1 MRTSGALLRL
11 FWWSWGY
18 DKQNFQAYIHPNS
31 VVIISE
37 NQMEVNLKSLRQAD
51 AKLGT
56 DCNTG
61 ETISSIVI
69 LPNMFHS
76 VQLQYS
82 LFTPVQQFSILRYTG
97 LALAQRRRCK
107 YKNTLASTE
116 GECLQPRD
124 VPGRIRIE

>member
-1 MRTSGALLRL
+1 
-11 FWWSWGY
+11 
-18 DKQNFQAYIHPNS
+18 
-31 VVIISE
+31 
-37 NQMEVNLKSLRQAD
+37 MEVNLKSLRQAD

-82 LFTPVQQFSILRYTG
+82 LFTPVQQFSILQYTG
-97 LALAQRRRCK
+97 LGLSRRLRSK
-107 YKNTLASTE
+107 YKNTLVSTE
-116 GECLQPRD
+116 GECLQLRD

>member
-1 MRTSGALLRL
+1 
-11 FWWSWGY
+11 
-18 DKQNFQAYIHPNS
+18 
-31 VVIISE
+31 
-37 NQMEVNLKSLRQAD
+37 MEVNLKSLRQAD

-82 LFTPVQQFSILRYTG
+82 LFTPVQQFSILQYTG
-97 LALAQRRRCK
+97 LALVQRRRCK
-107 YKNTLASTE
+107 HKNTLASTE